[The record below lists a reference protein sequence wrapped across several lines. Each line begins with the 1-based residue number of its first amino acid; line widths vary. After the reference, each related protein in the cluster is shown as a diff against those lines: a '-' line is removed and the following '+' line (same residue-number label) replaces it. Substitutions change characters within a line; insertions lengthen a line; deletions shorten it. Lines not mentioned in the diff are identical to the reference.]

1 MPFSAGDATF
11 SSFVGEME
19 GVDGFDVMDAAGPGV
34 EGAARISMTGMGV
47 AQTLHRSKANGLRN
61 VHAPHIH
68 SLLDATAGGG
78 APPRGSK
85 SAKNDRSSLIVI
97 TFFLSTQFKTSSQMG
112 TLLCR
117 AGCVADRQLL
127 IRFSQRFYF
136 HFPGATRNKAWGS
149 RQEKDGED
157 EEHKSKLR

>member
-1 MPFSAGDATF
+1 MPFSAGDAI

-85 SAKNDRSSLIVI
+85 SAKNDRSSLIDHV
-97 TFFLSTQFKTSSQMG
+97 LSINTVQDFK
-112 TLLCR
+112 
-117 AGCVADRQLL
+117 
-127 IRFSQRFYF
+127 
-136 HFPGATRNKAWGS
+136 
-149 RQEKDGED
+149 
-157 EEHKSKLR
+157 

>member
-1 MPFSAGDATF
+1 
-11 SSFVGEME
+11 ME

-34 EGAARISMTGMGV
+34 AGAARISMTGMGV

-85 SAKNDRSSLIVI
+85 SAKNDRSSLIDHV
-97 TFFLSTQFKTSSQMG
+97 LSINTVQVKCG
-112 TLLCR
+112 NTLLCR
-117 AGCVADRQLL
+117 ARQVVLVA
-127 IRFSQRFYF
+127 I
-136 HFPGATRNKAWGS
+136 AT
-149 RQEKDGED
+149 D
-157 EEHKSKLR
+157 LF